1 VRAIVDVKG
10 GMFVVGSVAN
20 GAGRNGNQEAVIYDI
35 ASGSKQ
41 RYTLKTGLNPDD
53 HNTSGFIVRPDGK
66 YTAMWSTHRDTCIS
80 YYGVFDGSKWSS
92 KEYDWTSNGCPWDT
106 NLSPPPNPPHKI
118 TYANVYYLSA
128 EDKVFSAVR
137 SISTSPGV
145 LVSTDYGDNWK
156 LYGRLTSTMTVGYV
170 AGYFKY
176 WGNGVDRIDFVGTEA
191 HPRDN
196 NNNLWHGYYKGG
208 KLYNTTDKVIDDNA
222 GDTNAQDVS
231 KFTQVFAAGTMLK
244 GVPIYRLWNHDIMRY
259 ADGTIVITGQGRIA
273 NVQGED
279 NPDKRMIY
287 LRWNGS
293 QWKASYLVKAG
304 PKLYADEQDYTG
316 VSAIHPEN
324 PNVIFV
330 STTIDPRDDMTDL
343 KKHEIFMGV
352 TCDEG
357 ATWKWAPLT
366 EKSTVDNI
374 RPIVPKWDASHTLLL
389 WLKGTYTSAQIYTM
403 QVVGTT
409 ALPLVQ

>member
-1 VRAIVDVKG
+1 
-10 GMFVVGSVAN
+10 
-20 GAGRNGNQEAVIYDI
+20 
-35 ASGSKQ
+35 
-41 RYTLKTGLNPDD
+41 
-53 HNTSGFIVRPDGK
+53 
-66 YTAMWSTHRDTCIS
+66 
-80 YYGVFDGSKWSS
+80 
-92 KEYDWTSNGCPWDT
+92 
-106 NLSPPPNPPHKI
+106 LSPQPNPPHKI

-156 LYGRLTSTMTVGYV
+156 LYGRLTSTQTVGYV
-170 AGYFKY
+170 AGYYKY
-176 WGNGVDRIDFVGTEA
+176 WGDGVSRIDFAATEA

-293 QWKASYLVKAG
+293 QWKPSYLVKAG
-304 PKLYADEQDYTG
+304 PKLYNDEQDYTG
-316 VSAIHPEN
+316 VSAIDPEN
-324 PNVIFV
+324 PNVIYV

-352 TCDEG
+352 TCDDG

-374 RPIVPKWDASHTLLL
+374 RPIVPKWDSSHTLLL
-389 WLKGTYTSAQIYTM
+389 WLKGTYMSAQTYTM

-409 ALPLVQ
+409 ALSSAK